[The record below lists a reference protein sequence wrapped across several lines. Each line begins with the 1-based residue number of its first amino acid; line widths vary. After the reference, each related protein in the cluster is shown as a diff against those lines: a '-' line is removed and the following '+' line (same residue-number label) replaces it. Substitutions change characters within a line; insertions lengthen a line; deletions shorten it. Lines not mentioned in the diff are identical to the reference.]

1 MNETSSSW
9 IVPVAIASV
18 TGGLFLA
25 IGYCM
30 LSTGHPTEDAYILF
44 CYAEHLAGGHG
55 IVFNIGGPRA
65 EGATDF
71 LWLLLV
77 SGLTA
82 VGLDVAISALVLN
95 GFGAGLAGLLL
106 SRTILS
112 GSGLTLPYHL
122 GILVVPPLVV
132 LFHGSAAA
140 YVGFSTMLYSSLIA
154 LLYWVATTQRG
165 RGVCWLPVIG
175 LVVALFRPDGVV
187 VGASFALLGLWSARS
202 RWLGRYLVV
211 LLANGV
217 GGLAYF
223 AWRYAYFGLSL
234 PLPLFVKSRPGVFS
248 DDPLSRLG
256 WFLDWVG
263 PSALPGL
270 KTALAWLEFRVSPVP
285 TMALVAFLA
294 VALRFVERSQVKRI
308 IVFLLPVGLLSIVLL
323 FGQLTQNVYFRFYAP
338 ISLVLLFALV
348 QLSVMA
354 IRHSHRTY
362 QRVVLLALLAPVT
375 FIPLSRGVEATVRQ
389 WHSL

>member
-18 TGGLFLA
+18 TGGLFLV

-30 LSTGHPTEDAYILF
+30 LSTGHPAEDAYILSR
-44 CYAEHLAGGHG
+44 YAEHLAGGHG

-132 LFHGSAAA
+132 LFHDSAAA
-140 YVGFSTMLYSSLIA
+140 YVGFSTMLYFSLIA

-211 LLANGV
+211 LLASGV

-270 KTALAWLEFRVSPVP
+270 KSPSLGWSFESALCQRWLS
-285 TMALVAFLA
+285 
-294 VALRFVERSQVKRI
+294 
-308 IVFLLPVGLLSIVLL
+308 
-323 FGQLTQNVYFRFYAP
+323 
-338 ISLVLLFALV
+338 
-348 QLSVMA
+348 
-354 IRHSHRTY
+354 
-362 QRVVLLALLAPVT
+362 
-375 FIPLSRGVEATVRQ
+375 
-389 WHSL
+389 